1 MVNDSTAK
9 AIMKT
14 AEIPPKKAK
23 KMLNSVASIK
33 VSGHKPRKL

>member
-14 AEIPPKKAK
+14 AEIPLKKAK
-23 KMLNSVASIK
+23 KTLNSASIK
-33 VSGHKPRKL
+33 ASGHKPRKL